1 MRNKLEPWT
10 LQHNL
15 STSDDLVNIYNKYLE
30 ICPLSICPC
39 FANDIWNKS
48 YMNCGNEMKVK
59 KWSSQWTQFMQLR
72 KEAWKNFRTGAIVY
86 QLSYEATDVGSRSV
100 VGSYV
105 PVKEMSV
112 NDIWNKSYM
121 NCGNEM
127 KMKKWSSQWMQF
139 MQLRKR
145 SLKKL
150 QDFNLVWTRDL
161 IFFQASLRNCI
172 NCEVSG
178 SNGHGFKPRWSPE
191 FFSLRNFIN
200 CVHCEDHFFRK

>member
-39 FANDIWNKS
+39 FA
-48 YMNCGNEMKVK
+48 
-59 KWSSQWTQFMQLR
+59 
-72 KEAWKNFRTGAIVY
+72 
-86 QLSYEATDVGSRSV
+86 
-100 VGSYV
+100 
-105 PVKEMSV
+105 

-172 NCEVSG
+172 NCEVSR